1 MQETKIE
8 VENTVEEPVSAEI
21 KDPVAVLAALE
32 RAKSDAKKFREE
44 KEALEVQMKEF
55 NEKSSAVK
63 RKLMDEKVNKY
74 LSEKGIKNA
83 DRLLKY
89 IKFDEV
95 DLTEDFEVVG
105 LQDQIDSLRVDLPE
119 LFDPKVVLGGQ
130 ADSGSQSSVDAPVT
144 ASEIQARMIL
154 GRN

>member
-8 VENTVEEPVSAEI
+8 VENTVEEPVSTEI